1 MRITPAITHAEPAN
15 RSTDMQKLHKRVD
28 DISGEKRILDYLR
41 SNMGLSHTLIK
52 RVKYGGVFLN
62 GTEVHMRATV
72 KPGDEITVILSK
84 GEKNEIRPIDIPL
97 EILYEDESILAV
109 SKPPEMPTHP
119 SRGNSLPTLAEAVLS
134 YLGEDAV
141 FRAITRLDRDT
152 SGIVLI
158 AKDAFSASR
167 LSADLKA
174 GRFEKKYIAI
184 TEGVP
189 KERSGRIEAP
199 IKREAED
206 SIKRIVAA
214 DGKPAVTL
222 YRIIDE
228 IDGDKAIIE
237 LNLITGRTHQIR
249 VHLSH
254 IGHPL
259 VNDFLYGKRGDSTY
273 MLHCSSLSFPHPLT
287 GEMVLITSKPPFLK

>member
-1 MRITPAITHAEPAN
+1 MRTTPNTTLAEPAS
-15 RSTDMQKLHKRVD
+15 RWADMQELKRRVE
-28 DISGEKRILDYLR
+28 DISGEVRILDYLR

-72 KPGDEITVILSK
+72 KCGDKVTVILSK
-84 GEKNEIRPIDIPL
+84 GEKNEIRPVNIPL

-152 SGIVLI
+152 SGIVII

-167 LSADLKA
+167 LSSDLKV

-184 TEGVP
+184 VDGVP
-189 KERSGRIEAP
+189 RESVGRIDAP

-206 SIKRIVAA
+206 SIKRIVSE

-222 YRIIDE
+222 YQVIGE
-228 IDGDKAIIE
+228 VDGKAILE

-259 VNDFLYGKRGDSTY
+259 VNDFLYGTRGNGTY
-273 MLHCSSLSFPHPLT
+273 MLHCTSLKLPHPIT
-287 GEMVLITSKPPFLK
+287 GEELLITSKPPFLK

>member
-1 MRITPAITHAEPAN
+1 MRTTPNTTLAEPAS
-15 RSTDMQKLHKRVD
+15 RWADMQELKRRVE
-28 DISGEKRILDYLR
+28 DISGEVRILDYLR

-52 RVKYGGVFLN
+52 RVKDGGVFLN

-72 KPGDEITVILSK
+72 KRGDEVTVILSK
-84 GEKNEIRPIDIPL
+84 GEKNEIRPVNIPL

-152 SGIVLI
+152 SGIVII

-167 LSADLKA
+167 LSSDLKA

-184 TEGVP
+184 VDGVP
-189 KERSGRIEAP
+189 RESVGRIDAP

-206 SIKRIVAA
+206 SIKRIVSE

-222 YRIIDE
+222 YQVIGE
-228 IDGDKAIIE
+228 VNGKAILE

-259 VNDFLYGKRGDSTY
+259 VNDFLYGTRGEGSY

>member
-1 MRITPAITHAEPAN
+1 
-15 RSTDMQKLHKRVD
+15 MQELKRRVE
-28 DISGEKRILDYLR
+28 DISGEVRILDYLR

-72 KPGDEITVILSK
+72 KCGDEVTVILSK
-84 GEKNEIRPIDIPL
+84 GEKNEIRPVNIPL

-167 LSADLKA
+167 LSSDLKA

-184 TEGVP
+184 VDGVP
-189 KERSGRIEAP
+189 RESVGRIDAP

-206 SIKRIVAA
+206 SIKRIVSE

-222 YRIIDE
+222 YQVIGE
-228 IDGDKAIIE
+228 VDGKAILE

-259 VNDFLYGKRGDSTY
+259 VNDFLYGTRGNGTY
-273 MLHCSSLSFPHPLT
+273 MLHCTSLKLPHPIT
-287 GEMVLITSKPPFLK
+287 GEELLITSKPPFLK

>member
-1 MRITPAITHAEPAN
+1 MLAEPAS
-15 RSTDMQKLHKRVD
+15 RWADMQELKRRVD
-28 DISGEKRILDYLR
+28 DISGEVRILDYLR

-72 KPGDEITVILSK
+72 KCGDEVTVILSK
-84 GEKNEIRPIDIPL
+84 GEKNEIRPLNIPL

-152 SGIVLI
+152 SGIVII

-174 GRFEKKYIAI
+174 GKFEKKYIAI
-184 TEGVP
+184 TEGIP
-189 KERSGRIEAP
+189 KERSGRIDVP

-206 SIKRIVAA
+206 SIKRIVSE

-222 YRIIDE
+222 YQVIGE
-228 IDGDKAIIE
+228 VDGNAILE

-259 VNDFLYGKRGDSTY
+259 VNDFLYGTRGSGTY
-273 MLHCSSLSFPHPLT
+273 MLHCTSLKLPHPIT
-287 GEMVLITSKPPFLK
+287 GEELLITSKPPFLK

>member
-1 MRITPAITHAEPAN
+1 MRITPNTTLAEPAS
-15 RSTDMQKLHKRVD
+15 RWADMQELKRRVE
-28 DISGEKRILDYLR
+28 DISGEVRILDYLR

-72 KPGDEITVILSK
+72 KCGDEVTVILSK
-84 GEKNEIRPIDIPL
+84 GEKNEIRPVNIPL

-152 SGIVLI
+152 SGIVII

-167 LSADLKA
+167 LSSDLKA

-184 TEGVP
+184 VDGVP
-189 KERSGRIEAP
+189 RESVGRIDAP

-206 SIKRIVAA
+206 SIKRIVSE

-222 YRIIDE
+222 YQVIGE
-228 IDGDKAIIE
+228 VDGKAILE

-259 VNDFLYGKRGDSTY
+259 VNDFLYGTRGNGTY
-273 MLHCSSLSFPHPLT
+273 MLHCTSLKLPHPIT
-287 GEMVLITSKPPFLK
+287 GEELLITSKPPFLK

>member
-1 MRITPAITHAEPAN
+1 
-15 RSTDMQKLHKRVD
+15 MQELRKRAD
-28 DISGEKRILDYLR
+28 DISGEIKILDYLR

-62 GTEVHMRATV
+62 GSMVHMRAMV
-72 KPGDEITVILSK
+72 KPSDEITVILSC
-84 GEKNEIRPIDIPL
+84 GEKNEIRPVNIPL

-134 YLGEDAV
+134 YLGENAV

-152 SGIVLI
+152 SGIVII

-167 LSADLKA
+167 LSSDLKA

-184 TEGVP
+184 AEGVP
-189 KERSGRIEAP
+189 KERSGKIEAP

-206 SIKRIVAA
+206 SIKRIVSE
-214 DGKPAVTL
+214 DGKPAITL
-222 YRIIDE
+222 FRVIDE
-228 IDGDKAIIE
+228 IDGNAVLE

-259 VNDFLYGKRGDSTY
+259 VNDFLYGTRADSTY
-273 MLHCSSLSFPHPLT
+273 MLHCSSIKLPHPIT
-287 GEMVLITSKPPFLK
+287 GEELLIKSDPPFLK

>member
-1 MRITPAITHAEPAN
+1 
-15 RSTDMQKLHKRVD
+15 MQELQKTAD
-28 DISGEKRILDYLR
+28 DISNDIKILDYLR
-41 SNMGLSHTLIK
+41 SYMGLSHTLIK

-62 GTEVHMRATV
+62 GTEVHMRAIV
-72 KPGDEITVILSK
+72 KPGDKITVTLSK
-84 GEKNEIRPIDIPL
+84 GEKNKIRPLDIPL
-97 EILYEDESILAV
+97 EILYEDEALLAV
-109 SKPPEMPTHP
+109 SKTSEMPTHP

-134 YLGEDAV
+134 YLGENSV

-167 LSADLKA
+167 LSSDLKA
-174 GRFEKKYIAI
+174 GKFEKKYIAI
-184 TEGVP
+184 TEGIP
-189 KERSGRIEAP
+189 QEKSGRIEAP

-206 SIKRIVAA
+206 SIKRIVAE

-222 YRIIDE
+222 YKVVGE
-228 IDGDKAIIE
+228 IEGKAILE

-259 VNDFLYGKRGDSTY
+259 VNDFLYGTRGEGSY

>member
-1 MRITPAITHAEPAN
+1 MRITPAITTAESAS
-15 RSTDMQKLHKRVD
+15 RSTDMQELRRRAD
-28 DISGEKRILDYLR
+28 DISGEKKILDYLR
-41 SNMGLSHTLIK
+41 ANIGLSHTLIK

-84 GEKNEIRPIDIPL
+84 GEKNEIRPINIPL

-109 SKPPEMPTHP
+109 SKPPDMPTHP

-134 YLGEDAV
+134 YLGENAV

-152 SGIVLI
+152 SGIVLV

-184 TEGVP
+184 TEGIP
-189 KERSGRIEAP
+189 KEKSGRIDAP

-206 SIKRIVAA
+206 SIKRIISA

-222 YRIIDE
+222 YKVVGE
-228 IDGDKAIIE
+228 IDGKAILE

-259 VNDFLYGKRGDSTY
+259 VNDFLYGVRGDTPY
-273 MLHCSSLSFPHPLT
+273 MLHCASLRFPHPIT
-287 GEMVLITSKPPFLK
+287 REEIMITSSPPFLK

>member
-1 MRITPAITHAEPAN
+1 
-15 RSTDMQKLHKRVD
+15 MQELKRRVE
-28 DISGEKRILDYLR
+28 DISGEVRILDYLR

-72 KPGDEITVILSK
+72 KCGDEVTVILSK
-84 GEKNEIRPIDIPL
+84 GEKNEIRPVNIPL

-152 SGIVLI
+152 SGIVII

-167 LSADLKA
+167 LSSDLKA

-184 TEGVP
+184 VDGVP
-189 KERSGRIEAP
+189 RESVGRIDAP

-206 SIKRIVAA
+206 SIKRIVSE

-222 YRIIDE
+222 YQVIGE
-228 IDGDKAIIE
+228 VDGKAILE

-259 VNDFLYGKRGDSTY
+259 VNDFLYGTRGNGTY
-273 MLHCSSLSFPHPLT
+273 MLHCTSLKLPHPIT
-287 GEMVLITSKPPFLK
+287 GEELLITSKPPFLK

>member
-1 MRITPAITHAEPAN
+1 
-15 RSTDMQKLHKRVD
+15 MQELRRRAD

-41 SNMGLSHTLIK
+41 SNIGLSHTLIK

-62 GTEVHMRATV
+62 GKEVHMRATV
-72 KPGDEITVILSK
+72 LPGDEITVILSK
-84 GEKNEIRPIDIPL
+84 GEKNEIRPINIPL

-109 SKPPEMPTHP
+109 SKPPDMPTHP

-134 YLGEDAV
+134 HLGENAV

-152 SGIVLI
+152 SGIVLV

-184 TEGVP
+184 TEGIP
-189 KERSGRIEAP
+189 KEKSGRIEAP

-206 SIKRIVAA
+206 SIKRIVSG

-222 YRIIDE
+222 YRVIDE

-249 VHLSH
+249 VHLSY

-259 VNDFLYGKRGDSTY
+259 VNDFLYGKRGEGTY

-287 GEMVLITSKPPFLK
+287 GKMVLITCKPPFLK

>member
-1 MRITPAITHAEPAN
+1 MRTTPNTTLAEPAS
-15 RSTDMQKLHKRVD
+15 RWADMQELKRRVE
-28 DISGEKRILDYLR
+28 DISGEVKILDYLR

-72 KPGDEITVILSK
+72 KCGDEVTVILSK
-84 GEKNEIRPIDIPL
+84 GEKNEIRPVNIPL

-152 SGIVLI
+152 SGIVLV

-184 TEGVP
+184 TEGIP

-206 SIKRIVAA
+206 SIKRIVSE

-222 YRIIDE
+222 YQVIGE
-228 IDGDKAIIE
+228 VDGKAILE

-259 VNDFLYGKRGDSTY
+259 VNDFLYGTRGNGTY
-273 MLHCSSLSFPHPLT
+273 MLHCTSLKLPHPIT
-287 GEMVLITSKPPFLK
+287 GEELLITSKPPFLK

>member
-1 MRITPAITHAEPAN
+1 MRITPAITPAEPAS
-15 RSTDMQKLHKRVD
+15 RSTDMQELRRRAD

-41 SNMGLSHTLIK
+41 SNIGLSHTLIK

-62 GTEVHMRATV
+62 GKEVHMRATV
-72 KPGDEITVILSK
+72 KCGDEVTVILSK
-84 GEKNEIRPIDIPL
+84 GEKNEIRPVNIPL

-134 YLGEDAV
+134 YLGENTV

-152 SGIVLI
+152 SGIVLV

-184 TEGVP
+184 TEGIP
-189 KERSGRIEAP
+189 KEKAGRIEAP

-206 SIKRIVAA
+206 SIKRIVSG

-222 YRIIDE
+222 YRVIDE
-228 IDGDKAIIE
+228 IDGKAILE

-249 VHLSH
+249 VHLSY

-259 VNDFLYGKRGDSTY
+259 VNDFLYGKRGEGTY
-273 MLHCSSLSFPHPLT
+273 MLHCSSLCFPHPLT